1 MHKITFK
8 NSKDFSSFS
17 KDKNLIHLN
26 KDFASKFFFK
36 QPIAHGVNVALLSL
50 KKYLNKNKKV
60 ILINHIS
67 INFKNYILLDEPFK
81 IKILKDKILV
91 FNNINIKLIILI
103 KKKIIKKENNLYR
116 NHASK
121 IGKNNWNKYLLNFQL
136 IEHLIFISKIIGSKK
151 PGNGS
156 LIHKINTKYNKKN
169 YHTNSKKIKF
179 NKIIKNLWS
188 LHYSEK
194 FFISSILTSKLVAY
208 KRNKEDIKITK
219 LIKKKIFLKKILII
233 GASGDIGYQLKK
245 SFESSGC
252 LLFNYSFKINETS
265 PIFTDLEKKRISKF
279 ILKIKPNFIF
289 YLSSSKIYHDNKN
302 NGSLAKLYN
311 IIYFD
316 FLKHLLKTL
325 LQFKIQSR
333 IFYPSSIA
341 LSNPKKFK
349 YLHSYILAKKKG
361 EKICKYKKYKKLVRF
376 FRLPQFKTRSNYNM
390 LGHYEGKNLSLLTK
404 YLNKFFY

>member
-1 MHKITFK
+1 MYKITFK
-8 NSKDFSSFS
+8 NSKNFSSFS
-17 KDKNLIHLN
+17 KDKNLIHLS

-36 QPIAHGVNVALLSL
+36 QPIVHGVNIALLAL
-50 KKYLNKNKKV
+50 KKYLNKNKKI
-60 ILINHIS
+60 ILINYIS
-67 INFKNYILLDEPFK
+67 INFKNYILLDEPFE
-81 IKILKDKILV
+81 IKIFTDKILV
-91 FNNINIKLIILI
+91 FNNVNIKLIILI
-103 KKKIIKKENNLYR
+103 KKKIINKKNNLYK

-121 IGKNNWNKYLLNFQL
+121 RGRENWNKYLLNFQL
-136 IEHLIFISKIIGSKK
+136 MEHLISISKIIGSKK

-156 LIHKINTKYNKKN
+156 LIHKINTKYNKNK
-169 YHTNSKKIKF
+169 YHIINKKIKF
-179 NKIIKNLWS
+179 DKIIKNLWS

-194 FFISSILTSKLVAY
+194 FFVSNIITTKLVAY
-208 KRNKEDIKITK
+208 NRNKENITITKIT
-219 LIKKKIFLKKILII
+219 KKKIFQKKILII
-233 GASGDIGYQLKK
+233 GSSGDIGYQLKK
-245 SFESSGC
+245 SFEGSGC

-265 PIFTDLEKKRISKF
+265 PIFTDLEKKKISKF

-289 YLSSSKIYHDNKN
+289 YLSSSKIYHDNKK

-311 IIYFD
+311 IIYCD

-341 LSNPKKFK
+341 LNDPKKFK
-349 YLHSYILAKKKG
+349 YLHSYILAKNKG

-390 LGHYEGKNLSLLTK
+390 LGHYEGKNLSLLSK